1 MKSLKIFL
9 FIFSF
14 IFTFVFC
21 IIEVP
26 TSIIENH
33 YDKFSLGQETKLLL
47 LHNYHNSSEMYIEIM
62 LSSPSKYE
70 LTFNQYKNDYKNPLK
85 NLSYNYNY
93 NQTDLIIKEE
103 TNLGKS
109 RIYLNLVING
119 NNTIEEILLVIKKRD
134 ISTNNKDNIM
144 IRYILNE
151 NEDKYI
157 LKNNKINIVQQKN
170 ILNITFGGIIP
181 YSDEINLIN
190 ISAIYTI
197 DLIDKKSLEL
207 HFENIYFYAF
217 SEDNNIFLYHKKLKL
232 KGNSIKYDNYIR
244 IKAPLNEKNEQI
256 IFIKAEIKNYGNIF
270 IYEIQPFK
278 VTEII
283 KPKGKENEQNQTR
296 KENKFILLIIMGSF
310 GGSVILTLIIVFIY
324 LKINE
329 INGSSDKKEQEYDYK
344 NIGEIKAVEEEDI

>member
-1 MKSLKIFL
+1 MKI
-9 FIFSF
+9 F

-26 TSIIENH
+26 TSIIENR
-33 YDKFSLGQETKLLL
+33 YDKISLGQETKLLL

-93 NQTDLIIKEE
+93 NQTNLIIKEE
-103 TNLGKS
+103 ANLGKS

-151 NEDKYI
+151 NEEKYI

-197 DLIDKKSLEL
+197 DLIDKKSLDL
-207 HFENIYFYAF
+207 YFENIYFYAF
-217 SEDNNIFLYHKKLKL
+217 SENNNIFLYHKELKL

-270 IYEIQPFK
+270 IYEIEPFK
-278 VTEII
+278 VSEII
-283 KPKGKENEQNQTR
+283 KRKR
-296 KENKFILLIIMGSF
+296 KENDQNQNREENKPILLIIMGLF
-310 GGSVILTLIIVFIY
+310 GGSVILTLIFVFIY

-344 NIGEIKAVEEEDI
+344 NIGEIKTVEEDDI

>member
-1 MKSLKIFL
+1 MKSLNIFL
-9 FIFSF
+9 FITFA
-14 IFTFVFC
+14 FTFVFC

-33 YDKFSLGQETKLLL
+33 YDKFSLGQEPKLLL

-70 LTFNQYKNDYKNPLK
+70 LTFNQYENDYKNPLN
-85 NLSYNYNY
+85 NLSYNF
-93 NQTDLIIKEE
+93 NQTNLIIKEE
-103 TNLGKS
+103 TNLGKC
-109 RIYLNLVING
+109 RIYLNLVINE

-134 ISTNNKDNIM
+134 TSTNDSDNIM

-151 NEDKYI
+151 NEEKYI

-170 ILNITFGGIIP
+170 ILNITFGGLLP
-181 YSDEINLIN
+181 YSDDINLTN

-197 DLIDKKSLEL
+197 DLLYKKTLEL

-217 SEDNNIFLYHKKLKL
+217 SEEDNNIFLYHKELKL

-244 IKAPLNEKNEQI
+244 IKAPLNEKKEQI

-270 IYEIQPFK
+270 IYEIEPFK
-278 VTEII
+278 VSEII
-283 KPKGKENEQNQTR
+283 KRKR
-296 KENKFILLIIMGSF
+296 KENDQNQNREENKPILLIIMGLF
-310 GGSVILTLIIVFIY
+310 GGSVILTLIFVFIY

-329 INGSSDKKEQEYDYK
+329 IKGASFKEEQEYDYK
-344 NIGEIKAVEEEDI
+344 NIGEIKTVEEDDI